1 MKKKIIFAVLSS
13 LLISCGSKISYKDQI
28 IQYKNLVSTADS
40 LNKIKDYKQSII
52 ASTEAIEIT
61 DTLAHAY
68 LKRGDSNLGLNN
80 YDDAVDDFSE
90 AIKLEG
96 EKSVAYKGR
105 AIAYYFK
112 NEKDDFSDDIDIYVT
127 NHSNDIYAHS
137 LRGDYYTE
145 DEDYE
150 KAILDYSICLKNDPG
165 NSTFYLKR
173 GNVYAMDGQNNLSII
188 DYENYTRLN
197 PNINNDALLYKR
209 GLLNIKANNFQK
221 AINDFSLISYSFT
234 NLKIFELRGDCFF
247 ALKKYNDAIKNYSLF
262 LAGNPNSVDVI
273 AKRGESYFNNNDLKN
288 ANSDYKNSAYLQWDS
303 KGFFYKY
310 GWYILFIFG
319 YFLVGLIISN
329 SLKEEY
335 DNKKI
340 KTSYWYFLLT
350 GLFGGH
356 YLYYHSKVSY
366 IGHTTLIFA
375 LLFINSFN
383 IRSYYNHYDILWSGI
398 LSTQYGLIIIYIFL
412 AIFVYDFLILP
423 YSVFIYNHDI
433 RLSIS
438 DELSKL
444 REIEIN
450 KMAVLL
456 EKQNTKFKSLK

>member
-28 IQYKNLVSTADS
+28 IQYNSLVSTADS
-40 LNKIKDYKQSII
+40 LNKNKDYKQSII

-112 NEKDDFSDDIDIYVT
+112 NEKDDFSDDIDIYIT

-173 GNVYAMDGQNNLSII
+173 GNVYAMDGQTNLSII

-234 NLKIFELRGDCFF
+234 NSKIFELRGDCFF
-247 ALKKYNDAIKNYSLF
+247 ALKNYNDAIKNYSLF
-262 LAGNPNSVDVI
+262 LASNPDNIDVRS
-273 AKRGESYFNNNDLKN
+273 KRGDSYFNNKDLKN
-288 ANSDYKNSAYLQWDS
+288 ANSDYKNSATLKWNS
-303 KGFFYKY
+303 KSLFYKY
-310 GWYILFIFG
+310 GWYILFILG
-319 YFLVGLIISN
+319 YLLVGLILLCCI
-329 SLKEEY
+329 KEEY
-335 DNKKI
+335 DDKKF
-340 KTSYWYFLLT
+340 KKSYWYYFLT

-356 YLYYHSKVSY
+356 YLYVNYFLRY
-366 IGHTTLIFA
+366 LLYTILIFT
-375 LLFINSFN
+375 LFFLNSFN
-383 IRSYYNHYDILWSGI
+383 IRSFYNHNELFWSGI
-398 LSTQYGLIIIYIFL
+398 ISTQYSLLLIYVILIL
-412 AIFVYDFLILP
+412 FVVDFLMLP
-423 YSVFIYNHDI
+423 YAVFSYNHNL
-433 RLSIS
+433 RLSIN
-438 DELSKL
+438 DEISKQ
-444 REIEIN
+444 REIEVN